1 MVSAISYAQYHLCSW
16 YPSPFLPFLPPLLPP
31 FLPLFPPSL
40 CPFLSPPSLIRHIPH
55 NLPNLAGPCN
65 IKRRNSSLSQQEFLE
80 KLVTK
85 VKTTQLSNTFL
96 VFYFLVRF
104 AYTEPVILTGMSDQ
118 SVSNHFQVKQWTSDI
133 ILGMLFEL
141 WLYSYNCQSNGYDFL
156 MQYLFRI

>member
-1 MVSAISYAQYHLCSW
+1 MVSANQLCTISFMFMISLSF
-16 YPSPFLPFLPPLLPP
+16 SPFFPPSL
-31 FLPLFPPSL
+31 PSL
-40 CPFLSPPSLIRHIPH
+40 CPFLSPPSLLRHIPH

-104 AYTEPVILTGMSDQ
+104 AYSEPVILTSWHVR
-118 SVSNHFQVKQWTSDI
+118 SVAK
-133 ILGMLFEL
+133 
-141 WLYSYNCQSNGYDFL
+141 YSFPSEIVNFRCNTQYDV
-156 MQYLFRI
+156 